1 MIPAGPGPGDA
12 DPAYL
17 AACRDA
23 GLLVDIG
30 AGHCVLGTTRD
41 PLSGRDYCLVEYAHP
56 APASSQAA
64 EALRRHAAAVHPGT
78 CGVLL
83 RTAPDVRLCA
93 PWTPHLTYLR
103 HDPPDHATGG
113 DTVSGAACGVTVGP
127 AAPEH
132 GERIRAWIA
141 DAFEAGAAHQD
152 APVRR
157 EEAEAQADAIM
168 AAPGRFSLV
177 AVAGR
182 EPAGHATLLPFTDEV
197 TGTAYLELLDTLVAA
212 PFDIGAV
219 TGLLVEAA
227 LARAARAGVPLLGNV
242 VHGGATG
249 APEHGARIV
258 ASLHRRGWRT
268 EHVYWHAPNPTDPSG
283 NRCDRPRPP
292 R

>member
-1 MIPAGPGPGDA
+1 MIPAGPGPQHA

-23 GLLVDIG
+23 GLLVDT
-30 AGHCVLGTTRD
+30 ATGHCVLGTTRD
-41 PLSGRDYCLVEYAHP
+41 PLSGRDFCLVEYAHP
-56 APASSQAA
+56 APASPEAA
-64 EALRRHAAAVHPGT
+64 ETLRRHAAAVQPGA

-93 PWTPHLTYLR
+93 PWTPYLTYLR
-103 HDPPDHATGG
+103 HDPPDRTSCG
-113 DTVSGAACGVTVGP
+113 DTVSDASCGVTVGP

-132 GERIRAWIA
+132 RGRIRAWLA
-141 DAFEAGAAHQD
+141 DAFEAGAAQQG
-152 APVRR
+152 ATVRR
-157 EEAEAQADAIM
+157 EDAEEQADAIM

-177 AVAGR
+177 AVAGH

-197 TGTAYLELLDTLVAA
+197 TGTAYLELFDTLVAA
-212 PFDIGAV
+212 PFDVRAV
-219 TGLLVEAA
+219 TGLLVGAA

-242 VHGGATG
+242 VHGDATG

-268 EHVYWHAPNPTDPSG
+268 EHVYWHAPNPTDPAG
-283 NRCDRPRPP
+283 N
-292 R
+292 